1 MLLTSNTIQDRFY
14 GHSVLSEKSSQGILW
29 LTRKYLKYSKTF
41 PLKHYCDLNND
52 QKQRLNVML
61 YTSKEYS
68 NTYVLKESFYNV
80 MEVPDYYTTKE
91 RLT

>member
-1 MLLTSNTIQDRFY
+1 
-14 GHSVLSEKSSQGILW
+14 
-29 LTRKYLKYSKTF
+29 
-41 PLKHYCDLNND
+41 
-52 QKQRLNVML
+52 ML